1 MRTREKGFKNVTKGK
16 SRLIKRLISKKG
28 CLTIKR
34 ILENIGVANINRET
48 RRKILR
54 PGTKV

>member
-34 ILENIGVANINRET
+34 ILENIGVANINGNKTET
-48 RRKILR
+48 LR
-54 PGTKV
+54 TGTKV